1 MGKTKSAKTKVA
13 KKTAKASP
21 KAKAKA
27 PSKKTLKATP
37 QTKVKAASKIAKT
50 QGSKTKVTSKVTS
63 KVVKTKATVM
73 PAKSGKKVASKT
85 TSQKTKAATET
96 VNPKLSS
103 KTQSPKLDQIKL
115 KPLQNRILVELVT
128 AEKTTPG
135 GLIIPE
141 TAQVSGNFK
150 GTVLAVG
157 SGIFSKKGKHRPM
170 EVKPGDKV
178 LFAEWSGD
186 KIEMNGKTLHILRES
201 DVLGLVD

>member
-1 MGKTKSAKTKVA
+1 MGKTKSAKTKIV
-13 KKTAKASP
+13 KKTAKATP
-21 KAKAKA
+21 KAKAK
-27 PSKKTLKATP
+27 LKA
-37 QTKVKAASKIAKT
+37 
-50 QGSKTKVTSKVTS
+50 
-63 KVVKTKATVM
+63 KTKASPV
-73 PAKSGKKVASKT
+73 KSKAQPTKKISTAP
-85 TSQKTKAATET
+85 KTKAAT
-96 VNPKLSS
+96 PKPTIQKVSG
-103 KTQSPKLDQIKL
+103 KAPTAKFDQMKL

>member
-13 KKTAKASP
+13 KKTAKVSP
-21 KAKAKA
+21 
-27 PSKKTLKATP
+27 
-37 QTKVKAASKIAKT
+37 
-50 QGSKTKVTSKVTS
+50 KTKVSAKTET
-63 KVVKTKATVM
+63 KTK
-73 PAKSGKKVASKT
+73 SKVASKG
-85 TSQKTKAATET
+85 K
-96 VNPKLSS
+96 
-103 KTQSPKLDQIKL
+103 KTQTVKAKSTSNIVKAKPTAKPVKKIPSNTQTAKLDQIKL

-157 SGIFSKKGKHRPM
+157 TGIFSKKGKHRPM